1 MAWNG
6 RGELEGP
13 LRGPSLESRLAAQAS
28 VLRISRGTSH
38 EREQGWK
45 IHLASGQ

>member
-28 VLRISRGTSH
+28 V
-38 EREQGWK
+38 ERAMRNSM
-45 IHLASGQ
+45 HLDRN